1 MNETEIRV
9 NAMAAEAR
17 QALVEALD
25 RRMGLAAELAV
36 AQARVK
42 ALEAELKELK
52 TPAAP
57 DNVTPIKEPVA

>member
-9 NAMAAEAR
+9 NAMVAEAR
-17 QALVEALD
+17 QALVEGLD

-42 ALEAELKELK
+42 ALEEEVKALKV
-52 TPAAP
+52 AP
-57 DNVTPIKEPVA
+57 PGEKPKLEAVE